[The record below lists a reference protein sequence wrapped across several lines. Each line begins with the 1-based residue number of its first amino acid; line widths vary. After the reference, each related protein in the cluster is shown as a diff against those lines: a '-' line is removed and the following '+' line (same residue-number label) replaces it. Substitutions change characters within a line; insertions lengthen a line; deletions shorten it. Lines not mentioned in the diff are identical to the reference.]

1 MRRFL
6 LVIAMAGALILP
18 SCEMVFPNLL
28 LPKPD
33 LKPHDEIGVVPQ
45 DFLFTQH
52 APLNRWLDTPVYVQ
66 MIDVPLTRV
75 FDHAALRGLHHRWT
89 VSPRFNPRITV
100 YRVAITRRQLL
111 WSIAQ
116 DYKLTLLP
124 VTVPGGY
131 SYIEVRAD
139 RS

>member
-6 LVIAMAGALILP
+6 LLIAMMGVLVLP
-18 SCEMVFPNLL
+18 SCEMIFPNLL

-33 LKPHDEIGVVPQ
+33 LEPHDKIGVVPQ

-52 APLNRWLDTPVYVQ
+52 EPLKDWLDTAVYVQ
-66 MIDVPLTRV
+66 MINVPLTRV
-75 FDHAALRGLHHRWT
+75 FEHPALRPLNHRW
-89 VSPRFNPRITV
+89 VVLPRHNPRITI

-116 DYKLTLLP
+116 DYKLSMLP